1 MGKARRTSQNEL
13 RDPGKMFKLPEN
25 EGGGGSGLNTK
36 KTKTR

>member
-25 EGGGGSGLNTK
+25 EGGGEWIKHEENK
-36 KTKTR
+36 N